1 MKYRFLNIKS
11 LLDLKEGLHLYNRKS
26 VKLIIRQQIHNAPT
40 PVDIPL

>member
-26 VKLIIRQQIHNAPT
+26 VKLIIRQQIHDAPT